1 MWQALMVKV
10 SPEFKAAIVEAA
22 GGNISDFVRNVVA
35 ENIGYDLSI
44 DDALETRGRPAT
56 YMSQDERRVARAVAE
71 RERYHHRKRV
81 MAALMKHEQLTNTDE
96 LERWLAARGVVVE
109 DEDSEAT
116 ADEGV
121 LRSA

>member
-81 MAALMKHEQLTNTDE
+81 MAALMKHEQLADTDE

-116 ADEGV
+116 AGEGV